1 MFRGPFFHGHSVVFR
16 YTVMSSL
23 FDEFTVFMSSFVM
36 KLKRV
41 HCVTSSP
48 VAILKVSVVYPEK
61 Y

>member
-1 MFRGPFFHGHSVVFR
+1 
-16 YTVMSSL
+16 MSSL

-61 Y
+61 YWNIRVRVQVRI